1 MCTYIGAFG
10 GDSDELQILQLTT
23 HAHDPD
29 IFRQT
34 SLLGLCI
41 KECISVIRVA
51 SVEIL
56 LSAPFAILD
65 LTRPFMI

>member
-1 MCTYIGAFG
+1 MCTYIAAFG

-56 LSAPFAILD
+56 LSGRHLQF
-65 LTRPFMI
+65 